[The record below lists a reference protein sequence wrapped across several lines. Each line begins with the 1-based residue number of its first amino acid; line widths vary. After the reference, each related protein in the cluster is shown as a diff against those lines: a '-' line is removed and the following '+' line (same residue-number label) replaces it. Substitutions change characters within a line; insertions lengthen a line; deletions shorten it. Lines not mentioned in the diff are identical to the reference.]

1 MQGEYKVYYCQYVCD
16 GIDNLCDPYASNG
29 NFPKKD
35 PKPFYSVFFKLC
47 ALLCAGGHDL
57 SGGVHHQTVG
67 LCAMTFPAIFSAT
80 GTLPS
85 ACAGTVMAVGLAY
98 FDQGLLKVA
107 VGASAAVF
115 LVQLFGL

>member
-1 MQGEYKVYYCQYVCD
+1 M
-16 GIDNLCDPYASNG
+16 A
-29 NFPKKD
+29 
-35 PKPFYSVFFKLC
+35 
-47 ALLCAGGHDL
+47 
-57 SGGVHHQTVG
+57 
-67 LCAMTFPAIFSAT
+67 AMTFPAIFSAT